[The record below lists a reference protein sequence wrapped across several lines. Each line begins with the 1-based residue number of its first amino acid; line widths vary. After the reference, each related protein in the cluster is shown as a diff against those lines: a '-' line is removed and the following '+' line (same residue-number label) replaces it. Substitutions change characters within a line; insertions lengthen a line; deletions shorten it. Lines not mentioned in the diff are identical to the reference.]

1 LITRDE
7 AFTLLERVLGFR
19 AEPTRAEDVTRALGE
34 RLLARSC
41 KDAKAYG
48 RVLDDPR
55 LRAEET
61 RAIAD
66 RLTVN
71 ETYFLRES
79 AGLRVLVDRLVPE
92 LLARGEGPVRILS
105 VGCSTGDEPY
115 GIALLLH
122 EAGIAPGQ
130 VEITGVDVSSNVIAT
145 ARRAQYSEW
154 ALRNV
159 PAALR
164 ARYFERERK
173 GYRLVAELRERARF
187 ELRNVV
193 DADGAFWES
202 AQYDLILCRNL
213 LIYLGT
219 EAIELAVSRFASALT
234 PGGALF
240 LGHAETSLA
249 GPRFT
254 VEEDDGA
261 FYFRLRKHAAEPAR
275 RVRSR
280 PPAQSRQKQPSP
292 PSEPQNRLPG
302 FDADQAARA
311 LLEPIGR
318 AGSRIQE
325 LEAGLF
331 PAAERPTSE
340 RLEELGD
347 VLELIQQ
354 ERFDDALGRVE
365 TGEVDERSERALLR
379 AVLLTNLGRTMEA
392 RQAAQSRLARLPAC
406 PFAHYL
412 LGLCHET
419 ASQHDEARRLYARSA
434 ELDPGFAMARLRAGM
449 LARRAGRSE
458 EARRAL
464 EGALERFP
472 HQAAR
477 TQLLY
482 GGGFA
487 REELA
492 SLCRA
497 ELRALRVAAGERA

>member
-1 LITRDE
+1 VITRDE
-7 AFTLLERVLGFR
+7 AFTLLEQILGFR
-19 AEPTRAEDVTRALGE
+19 AEPTRAEDVTRVLNE
-34 RLLARSC
+34 RLQSRGC
-41 KDAKAYG
+41 TDAKAYR

-61 RAIAD
+61 RAVAD

-79 AGLRVLVDRLVPE
+79 AGLGVLVERLVPE
-92 LLARGEGPVRILS
+92 LLARGACPVRVLS

-115 GIALLLH
+115 GIALLLQ
-122 EAGIAPGQ
+122 EAGIAGGL
-130 VEITGVDVSSNVIAT
+130 VEITGIDVSSNVIAT

-173 GYRLVAELRERARF
+173 GYRLVMELRERARF
-187 ELRNVV
+187 EQRNVV
-193 DADGAFWES
+193 DEDGAFWES
-202 AQYDLILCRNL
+202 AQFDVILCRNL
-213 LIYLGT
+213 LIYLGN
-219 EAIELAVSRFASALT
+219 EAIELAVSRFARALA

-240 LGHAETSLA
+240 LGHAESSLA
-249 GPRFT
+249 GPRFA
-254 VEEDDGA
+254 VEEDNGA
-261 FYFRLRKHAAEPAR
+261 FFFRRRSHAGEPVRHGRSRSPQPRRASPIHPAGPPRGGAPSFEADHAA
-275 RVRSR
+275 
-280 PPAQSRQKQPSP
+280 Q
-292 PSEPQNRLPG
+292 
-302 FDADQAARA
+302 A

-318 AGSRIQE
+318 SGSRVQE
-325 LEAGLF
+325 LVARLS
-331 PAAERPTSE
+331 PAIARPISE
-340 RLEELGD
+340 RVEELGD
-347 VLELIQQ
+347 VLALIQQ
-354 ERFDDALGRVE
+354 ERFDDALDRVE
-365 TGEVDERSERALLR
+365 AAEVDERSERALLR
-379 AVLLTNLGRTMEA
+379 AVLLTNLGRTKEA
-392 RQAAQSRLARLPAC
+392 SQAARARLARLPAC

-412 LGLCHET
+412 LGVCHET
-419 ASQHDEARRLYARSA
+419 ACEHDEARRRYERSA
-434 ELDPGFAMARLRAGM
+434 ELDPSFAMPRLRAGM

-464 EGALERFP
+464 EGALEQFP
-472 HQAAR
+472 YQAAR

-497 ELRALRVAAGERA
+497 ELRALRAAAGDRA